1 MRINHGNQHHNR
13 ESEGDPMGAAKKGA
27 FSLGSGSKLRLE
39 FHSAKVTS
47 DAGLLAYR
55 DPRPLVDR
63 FLVRRAPDAHA
74 VQSSAVRIQ

>member
-1 MRINHGNQHHNR
+1 
-13 ESEGDPMGAAKKGA
+13 MGEAKKGA

-47 DAGLLAYR
+47 DAGLLACR
-55 DPRPLVDR
+55 DPKPLVDL

-74 VQSSAVRIQ
+74 GQRWQGAYNGAGRGGPGRGQMGNLR